1 MAAQEAGVDAHRL
14 CKRVLRALDSV
25 FRLRRGWAAPGAR
38 FRFEAERRVR
48 ARKNDSAIAVQQLV
62 HRLRGVLRALGDGAV
77 DSRPLRLRQNL
88 LYAPRRD
95 RLHQRLQHLL
105 GDIPAGGQPVQKQQ
119 SQPLPADRD
128 LPGIEIRRTPKARL
142 HVLHAPMRHGFAS
155 CLDDS
160 SVIFPQTQKSIPVF
174 RVTGLHIPAV
184 CGRL

>member
-1 MAAQEAGVDAHRL
+1 MAAQEACIDAHRL
-14 CKRVLRALDSV
+14 GKRILRALDGV
-25 FRLRRGWAAPGAR
+25 FRLRRGRAAPR
-38 FRFEAERRVR
+38 TCFRFKAERRIRSVE
-48 ARKNDSAIAVQQLV
+48 KHSAVAVQQLV
-62 HRLRGVLRALGDGAV
+62 RRLRRALRTLGDGTV

-128 LPGIEIRRTPKARL
+128 LPGIEIRRIAEARL
-142 HVLHAPMRHGFAS
+142 HVLHVPMRHRFAS
-155 CLDDS
+155 CVDDS
-160 SVIFPQTQKSIPVF
+160 SVIFPQMQKSIPVF
-174 RVTGLHIPAV
+174 RTAGLHIPPV